1 MGGHR
6 SLLVVALVAIGV
18 TVLVLVLAAA
28 VSGPSHKAATVHV
41 EPQVTF
47 ALPPTVS
54 ACNGATPQADGTQDV
69 PLTVSVVAGQVA
81 ETVDVCI
88 GDQGPYPFIL
98 DTGAGQSTIDAGL
111 AHRLHLARAGT
122 DTEFAGVGC
131 TGTAQ
136 PVAVGAWSLDG
147 IPLAAQ
153 QLTAATLPQMGGK
166 GEPDGLLGSDVLSR
180 FGAVRVDFDPG
191 ALSLPGP
198 EGAPLNSPTP
208 YIGPRGSPPAA
219 LMRGQTGTT
228 VPLTVT
234 PTTGDVSLSVAVGF
248 VRGPRREFVV
258 DTGSSQ
264 SVVSSLV
271 ARGVPLQRTNLAQR
285 QSTVCSVITVPLVHS
300 GPWSVPGLALRPQLI
315 GSTDFGA
322 ITESGT
328 QGLLGSD
335 QLRRYGWVV
344 LDYTGGQMVLG

>member
-1 MGGHR
+1 LSGNRG
-6 SLLVVALVAIGV
+6 LLIVALAAIGI
-18 TVLVLVLAAA
+18 TVLALVLAAA
-28 VSGPSHKAATVHV
+28 LSGPKHKTATVHV
-41 EPQVTF
+41 EPQVSF
-47 ALPPTVS
+47 ALPPTAS
-54 ACNGATPQADGTQDV
+54 ACNGATSQADGGENV

-111 AHRLHLARAGT
+111 ADRLHLARAGA

-131 TGTAQ
+131 TGAAR
-136 PVAVGAWSLDG
+136 PVQVGTWSLDG
-147 IPLAAQ
+147 IRLAAQ

-180 FGAVRVDFDPG
+180 FGGVRVDFDPG
-191 ALSLPGP
+191 ALIVPGP
-198 EGAPLNSPTP
+198 EGAPLDHSTP
-208 YIGPRGSPPAA
+208 YVGPQGAPPAA
-219 LMRGQTGTT
+219 LMRGERGTV

-248 VRGPRREFVV
+248 ARGPRREFVV

-264 SVVSSLV
+264 SVVSSVV
-271 ARGVPLQRTNLAQR
+271 ARGLSLQRTNLAQR
-285 QSTVCSVITVPLVHS
+285 QSTVCSVITVPLVRS
-300 GPWSVPGLALRPQLI
+300 GPWSVPGLALHPQLI
-315 GSTDFGA
+315 GSTNFGT

-344 LDYTGGQMVLG
+344 LDYAGGQMVLG

>member
-1 MGGHR
+1 MSGRRG
-6 SLLVVALVAIGV
+6 LLIVALAAIGIAL
-18 TVLVLVLAAA
+18 LVLVLAAA
-28 VSGPSHKAATVHV
+28 VSGPKRAARVHV

-47 ALPPTVS
+47 ALPPAATV
-54 ACNGATPQADGTQDV
+54 CNGATTQADGGEKV

-88 GDQGPYPFIL
+88 GNQGPYPFIL

-111 AHRLHLARAGT
+111 AHRLHLASAGAA
-122 DTEFAGVGC
+122 TEFAGVGC
-131 TGTAQ
+131 TGTAR
-136 PVAVGAWSLDG
+136 PVAVGTWSLDG
-147 IPLAAQ
+147 IPLSAQ

-180 FGAVRVDFDPG
+180 FGGVRVDFDPG
-191 ALSLPGP
+191 ALILPGP
-198 EGAPLNSPTP
+198 EGAPLSHPTP
-208 YIGPRGSPPAA
+208 YIGPQGPPPAA
-219 LMRGQTGTT
+219 LMQGESGTT

-248 VRGPRREFVV
+248 ARGPRREFVV

-271 ARGVPLQRTNLAQR
+271 ARGLPLQSTDLAQR

-300 GPWSVPGLALRPQLI
+300 GPWSVPGLALHPQLI
-315 GSTDFGA
+315 GSTNFGT
-322 ITESGT
+322 ISLSGT

-344 LDYTGGQMVLG
+344 LDYAGGQMVLG